1 MPALTALLFAAAV
14 LGTKYSETGAEAGS
28 MSSSPSGVEE
38 AEGSAADDELVEEA
52 VLDVESVDAAADV
65 ALSVTD
71 ADARIDEEESSTA
84 AAIFG
89 LLILTAPLLVMGD
102 SGLEG

>member
-1 MPALTALLFAAAV
+1 MA
-14 LGTKYSETGAEAGS
+14 
-28 MSSSPSGVEE
+28 SSPSGVEE
-38 AEGSAADDELVEEA
+38 AEGSAADDELVGEA
-52 VLDVESVDAAADV
+52 VLDAESVGAADE
-65 ALSVTD
+65 ALSVDD
-71 ADARIDEEESSTA
+71 ADMDEEESSTA